1 MIRASRAP
9 AMSVIAPCRS
19 NPSNTVASSNPESR
33 IVHLHHQGIRDF
45 TDRLRS
51 EPPAE
56 WGERAAGAGAACR
69 ALHRNTWPH
78 GLQPYAGA
86 QEAVKG
92 LPGGVQNIGSFSL
105 KELLSTIGMPV
116 RAKKR

>member
-1 MIRASRAP
+1 MGGLGQ
-9 AMSVIAPCRS
+9 
-19 NPSNTVASSNPESR
+19 T
-33 IVHLHHQGIRDF
+33 G
-45 TDRLRS
+45 
-51 EPPAE
+51 
-56 WGERAAGAGAACR
+56 CR